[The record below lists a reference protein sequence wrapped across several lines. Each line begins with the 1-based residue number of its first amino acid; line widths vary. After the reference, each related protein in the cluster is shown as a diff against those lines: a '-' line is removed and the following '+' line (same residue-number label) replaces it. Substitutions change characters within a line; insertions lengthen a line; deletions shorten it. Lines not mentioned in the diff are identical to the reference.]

1 MFITVSLIM
10 NVFTQYGKEIISIL
24 VPFITFLLNNY
35 FKGSARISIGEL
47 HSFNFLIEE
56 PLKDLSGNIVNP
68 KQTVNTKSYII
79 VNEGREAAKKL
90 ELIFNYKN
98 MYLNVWPVRQYTESY
113 DPNGRYVIT
122 FDYIAPKENFKCE
135 VLSINAQVP
144 ELLVA
149 RSEQGLAKFIVL
161 YPQRVFNPLFIKF
174 IQSCI
179 FIGMAGFVYILIF
192 ILQWLIIK
200 TG

>member
-1 MFITVSLIM
+1 M
-10 NVFTQYGKEIISIL
+10 NILSQYGKEIISIL
-24 VPFITFLLNNY
+24 VPFITFLLNSY
-35 FKGSARISIGEL
+35 FKGSAKVSIGEL
-47 HSFNFLIEE
+47 HFFSFLIEE
-56 PLKDLSGNIVNP
+56 PLKDEHGNIVNT

-79 VNEGREAAKKL
+79 VNDGREAAKKL

-122 FDYIAPKENFKCE
+122 FDYIAPKEDFRCE
-135 VLSINAQVP
+135 VLSINSEIP
-144 ELLVA
+144 ELLIA
-149 RSEQGLAKFIVL
+149 RSEQGLAKSISL
-161 YPQRVFNPLFIKF
+161 YPQKVFNPLFVKF

-179 FIGMAGFVYILIF
+179 FIGMAGFVYILIV
-192 ILQWLIIK
+192 ILQWLITK